1 MDQKNTW
8 LLQLIKIQVFID
20 NIKFKNSSV
29 NKILKNMTD
38 NDLKRLSQEFKS
50 DLLELVK
57 EKGVYP
63 YKYIDSFVN
72 FFEYK
77 LPDRCEF
84 FSSLNNKFFRE
95 KKTINMLLIF
105 GIRLK

>member
-20 NIKFKNSSV
+20 NVQFKNSSV
-29 NKILKNMTD
+29 NKMLRNMTD
-38 NDLKRLSQEFKS
+38 NDLKLLYQEFKG

-72 FFEYK
+72 FSEYK

-84 FSSLNNKFFRE
+84 FSSLNNKFLSQ
-95 KKTINMLLIF
+95 KNY
-105 GIRLK
+105 